1 MAIRF
6 RNNYNKYSRHTV
18 SGTYGC
24 LISNVARVM
33 ILMFESLNVVLN
45 DVWNSQ
51 PEDGKTINTANQSQP
66 AFTYS
71 KLTTET
77 LELWLWISL

>member
-45 DVWNSQ
+45 DV
-51 PEDGKTINTANQSQP
+51 
-66 AFTYS
+66 
-71 KLTTET
+71 
-77 LELWLWISL
+77 